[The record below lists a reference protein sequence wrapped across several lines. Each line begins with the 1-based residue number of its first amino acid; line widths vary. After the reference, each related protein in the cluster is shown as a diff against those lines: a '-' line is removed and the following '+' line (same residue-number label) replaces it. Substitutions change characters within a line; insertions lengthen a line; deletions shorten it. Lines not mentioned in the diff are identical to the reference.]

1 MSETGIKTAEP
12 ILSYDEYQDTHWI
25 PAPCQKAC
33 PVGTDAPSYI
43 GLIWEERFEEALEVI
58 TATNPFS
65 SVCGRVCAKLCETS
79 CRRGESDA
87 PVSVRNLKRF
97 IMDRLGPG
105 YRIPPVN
112 VSREKSVGI
121 VGAGPAGLTAAQD
134 LAELGY
140 EVHIYEKSNL
150 PGGMMNIIP
159 EFRLPR
165 EKVEE
170 DIQRILQHCPGIT
183 IHLNTSL
190 GNHVSIEDLKEKHD
204 AVLLAV
210 GLWIDRELGIPGER
224 EGLSGIYGINFL
236 TDLNSG
242 MDIKLEGRTVVVGGG
257 NVAVDMARTALRTG
271 AQEVRLFC
279 LETREEMPAWEHEIE
294 ECIREGIGINTS
306 WGPKRILRKDNKVRG
321 VEFMRCLSVFD
332 GNGRFSPVYNPDQT
346 LTVDAESVILAIG
359 LTVDGENLA
368 VPGIIEKGSI
378 AARFETMQTSD
389 PKVFAA
395 GDCAFGPSAIVTAM
409 SHGHR
414 AAYYMHAFL
423 EGRESPVPYSVP
435 FRTRMVPIAQDPGWE
450 KLPREEQTFLGVG
463 HGQTPFSEC
472 EATYDP
478 ETAKRQAARCLR
490 CDAETGSANYPRR
503 SRELIHAMARTEPG
517 NTDRLREIQLHL
529 LKPRKNPFPPD
540 RPAHIDD
547 LVFLSAAL
555 TRLVIDPYRER
566 CSTETILGSSLEL
579 RQPLCVT
586 GFDDAPEEIQSA
598 LALGLASSGCGYIGK
613 KRLSGKASPSVR
625 DRDTIRY
632 PWLQL
637 IENETDQ
644 PLPDADALIYIMG
657 DTFQPIPM
665 TRLHEK
671 QLLGL
676 SAAAS
681 SLPRAVPFALES
693 NLDLLIL
700 DGTKG
705 IQTPWVELNGHPDL
719 TVMRDTIRIL
729 RELNREEEI
738 SLLYFGGIRSG
749 TDIAKVLAINCNAAA
764 VGTAMG
770 IALGGTIEDGTLSFT
785 SNLTL
790 EERVQA
796 AENWIKATAEET
808 AVIARCT
815 GKTNVHNLEPEDMR
829 SITLAVSEAMNI
841 PMASGGGPRERF

>member
-1 MSETGIKTAEP
+1 MSEMGIKTAEP
-12 ILSYDEYQDTHWI
+12 ILLYDEYQDIHWI

-105 YRIPPVN
+105 YRPSPVE

-121 VGAGPAGLTAAQD
+121 VGAGPTGLTAAQD

-150 PGGMMNIIP
+150 PGGMMNVIP

-183 IHLNTSL
+183 LHLNTSL
-190 GNHVSIEDLKEKHD
+190 GDHVSIEDLKEKHD

-210 GLWIDRELGIPGER
+210 GLWKDRELGIPGAR
-224 EGLSGIYGINFL
+224 DGLSGIYGINFL
-236 TDLNSG
+236 TDLHNG
-242 MDIKLEGRTVVVGGG
+242 MDTKLEGRTIVVGGG

-271 AQEVRLFC
+271 AREVRLFC
-279 LETREEMPAWEHEIE
+279 LETREEMPAWDHEIE
-294 ECIREGIGINTS
+294 ECIREGIDINTS
-306 WGPKRILRKDNKVRG
+306 WGPNRILRKNNKVTG

-332 GNGRFSPVYNPDQT
+332 DNGGFSPVYNPDQT

-359 LTVDGENLA
+359 LTVDGEDLDT
-368 VPGIIEKGSI
+368 PGIIEKGGV

-389 PKVFAA
+389 LKVFAA

-414 AAYYMHAFL
+414 AAYYMHAYL
-423 EGRESPVPYSVP
+423 EGREKPVPYSVP
-435 FRTRMVPIAQDPGWE
+435 FRTRMVPVAQDPDWE

-463 HGQTPFSEC
+463 HGETPFAEC
-472 EATYDP
+472 EATYGP

-529 LKPRKNPFPPD
+529 LQPRRNPFPPD

-555 TRLVIDPYRER
+555 TRLVIDPYRES

-579 RQPLCVT
+579 RQPLCIT
-586 GFDDAPEEIQSA
+586 GFDNAPEEIQSA

-613 KRLSGKASPSVR
+613 KRLSAKASSSIHE
-625 DRDTIRY
+625 RDTIQY

-637 IENETDQ
+637 IEHETDI
-644 PLPDADALIYIMG
+644 PLPDADALIYVMG
-657 DTFQPIPM
+657 NTFQPIPM
-665 TRLHEK
+665 VRLHEK

-676 SAAAS
+676 SASAS
-681 SLPRAVPFALES
+681 SLPRAVPFALE
-693 NLDLLIL
+693 NNIDLLIL

-705 IQTPWVELNGHPDL
+705 IQTPWVELKGHPDL

-770 IALGGTIEDGTLSFT
+770 IALGGTIEDGTISFT

-808 AVIARCT
+808 AIIARCT

-829 SITLAVSEAMNI
+829 SITLAVSEAMDI